1 MHWEHAVTYL
11 HNSTLFMEAQE
22 QKRGG
27 ETVDRKQDILM
38 LLKPVL
44 FLPSPLNE
52 EEAADQDWRCL
63 ENPRDG
69 GAWWA
74 AVYGVTQSR
83 TRLK

>member
-1 MHWEHAVTYL
+1 
-11 HNSTLFMEAQE
+11 MEAQE

-52 EEAADQDWRCL
+52 DGLESNPGSSLQTEEEAGL
-63 ENPRDG
+63 P
-69 GAWWA
+69 
-74 AVYGVTQSR
+74 
-83 TRLK
+83 

>member
-1 MHWEHAVTYL
+1 
-11 HNSTLFMEAQE
+11 MEAQE

-63 ENPRDG
+63 C
-69 GAWWA
+69 
-74 AVYGVTQSR
+74 VTS
-83 TRLK
+83 LGI